1 MNQYSICIEP
11 LYQVSK
17 TEIDK
22 AQSVLT
28 ESFAH
33 DPFMQYLMG
42 RNNYNLA
49 KASLFHKFIINYGL
63 KYGLVLA
70 TSANF
75 EGVAIWLPPDIKE
88 FTAWKSI
95 NAGIVSLARIEGM
108 NLKKRL
114 RFFRRFKGYGAYAA
128 QLHEKYASFT
138 NWHLLE
144 IGIADNYRGKG
155 FASKLLRPIL
165 DELDKKGL
173 HCYLETHNPVNVE
186 IYRHFGFDVVIEG
199 KLPDTEKPHWS
210 MLRKP
215 ILKNREPISQ

>member
-17 TEIDK
+17 IEIDK

-28 ESFAH
+28 ESFAN
-33 DPFMQYLMG
+33 DPFIQYLMG
-42 RNNYNLA
+42 RNNYDLK
-49 KASLFHKFIINYGL
+49 KASLFHKFVINYGF
-63 KYGLVLA
+63 KYGIVLA

-75 EGVAIWLPPDIKE
+75 EGVAVWLPPNKTE

-95 NAGIVSLARIEGM
+95 KAGVISLVKIEGI
-108 NLKKRL
+108 NFKKRL
-114 RFFRRFKGYGAYAA
+114 QFFKRFKGYGNYSA
-128 QLHEKYASFT
+128 QLHKKYTSFP

-144 IGIADNYRGKG
+144 IGIANKYRGKG

-199 KLPDTEKPHWS
+199 KLPNTEKPHWS

-215 ILKNREPISQ
+215 ILEN

>member
-17 TEIDK
+17 IEIDK
-22 AQSVLT
+22 AQSVLA
-28 ESFAH
+28 ESFAN

-42 RNNYNLA
+42 RNNYDLK
-49 KASLFHKFIINYGL
+49 KASLFHKFVINYGF
-63 KYGLVLA
+63 KYGIVLA

-75 EGVAIWLPPDIKE
+75 EGVAVWLPPNKTE
-88 FTAWKSI
+88 FTVWKSI
-95 NAGIVSLARIEGM
+95 QAGVISLVKIEGI
-108 NLKKRL
+108 NFKKRL
-114 RFFRRFKGYGAYAA
+114 QFFKRFKGYGNYSA
-128 QLHEKYASFT
+128 QLHKKCTSFP

-144 IGIADNYRGKG
+144 IGIANKYRGKG

-199 KLPDTEKPHWS
+199 KLPNTEKPHWS

-215 ILKNREPISQ
+215 ILEN

>member
-11 LYQVSK
+11 LYQVNK
-17 TEIDK
+17 IEIDK

-28 ESFAH
+28 ESFAN
-33 DPFMQYLMG
+33 DPFIQYLMG
-42 RNNYNLA
+42 RNNYDLK
-49 KASLFHKFIINYGL
+49 KASLFHKFVINYGL
-63 KYGLVLA
+63 KYGMVLA

-75 EGVAIWLPPDIKE
+75 EGVAIWLPPNKTE

-95 NAGIVSLARIEGM
+95 KAGVISLVKIEGI
-108 NLKKRL
+108 NFKKRL
-114 RFFRRFKGYGAYAA
+114 QFFKRFKEYGNYSA
-128 QLHEKYASFT
+128 QLHKKYTAFP

-144 IGIADNYRGKG
+144 IGIANKYRGKG
-155 FASKLLRPIL
+155 FSSRLLRPIL

-199 KLPDTEKPHWS
+199 ELPNTEKPHWS

-215 ILKNREPISQ
+215 ILEN